1 MKALREGNVVG
12 FRIYFDG
19 KGVLGSELSRLP
31 SEDVPKVFKDQHDQ
45 RIINKILD
53 VAMRNF
59 EDLHERIESELDA
72 LNHGGNEQS

>member
-1 MKALREGNVVG
+1 MREANVVG

-19 KGVLGSELSRLP
+19 KGMLGSELSRLP
-31 SEDVPKVFKDQHDQ
+31 NEDVPKVFKDQNDQ

-59 EDLHERIESELDA
+59 EDLHERIEAELDA
-72 LNHGGNEQS
+72 LNHGANEQS

>member
-1 MKALREGNVVG
+1 MREANVVG

-19 KGVLGSELSRLP
+19 KGMLGSELSRLP
-31 SEDVPKVFKDQHDQ
+31 NEDVPKVFKDQNDQ

-59 EDLHERIESELDA
+59 EDLHERIEAELDA
-72 LNHGGNEQS
+72 LNHSANEQS